1 MKTRQI
7 IMILLVGISLVLGIN
22 AAVADEIARKTDEA
36 PIDETVVNNDQ
47 VDQELLIAPAPDTEP
62 KTGDKEYDNVV
73 GEDLPDDQPHILDVG
88 TDTSDSEETI
98 GLDME
103 NKESDESTQKNS
115 LGLPVAI
122 GVGIAGLI
130 VIGLIFFKRR

>member
-1 MKTRQI
+1 MKTRQS
-7 IMILLVGISLVLGIN
+7 IMILLVGISLILGMS
-22 AAVADEIARKTDEA
+22 AAVADELARTTEEA
-36 PIDETVVNNDQ
+36 PIDETIDGGNQ
-47 VDQELLIAPAPDTEP
+47 VDREPLIAPDPDTEP
-62 KTGDKEYDNVV
+62 KTEDREYDNVV

-88 TDTSDSEETI
+88 NDNPDSEETI

-103 NKESDESTQKNS
+103 NEESDETTQKSS

-122 GVGIAGLI
+122 GIAFAALI

>member
-1 MKTRQI
+1 MKTRQS
-7 IMILLVGISLVLGIN
+7 IMILLVGISLILGMS
-22 AAVADEIARKTDEA
+22 AAVADELTRTTEEA
-36 PIDETVVNNDQ
+36 PIDETVDDNSQ
-47 VDQELLIAPAPDTEP
+47 VDQEPLIAPAPDTEP
-62 KTGDKEYDNVV
+62 KTEDREYDNVV

-88 TDTSDSEETI
+88 NDNPDSEETI

-103 NKESDESTQKNS
+103 NEESDETTQKSS

-122 GVGIAGLI
+122 GIVLAGLI

>member
-7 IMILLVGISLVLGIN
+7 IMILLVGISLVIGMN
-22 AAVADEIARKTDEA
+22 AAIADEITRTTDEA
-36 PIDETVVNNDQ
+36 PIDATVEDGDQ
-47 VDQELLIAPAPDTEP
+47 VDQEPLIAPAPDTEP
-62 KTGDKEYDNVV
+62 KTSDKEYDNVV

-88 TDTSDSEETI
+88 ADVPNSEETI
-98 GLDME
+98 GLDSE
-103 NKESDESTQKNS
+103 DEESDESVQDTS
-115 LGLPVAI
+115 LGLPVAV

>member
-1 MKTRQI
+1 MKTRQS
-7 IMILLVGISLVLGIN
+7 IMILLVGISLILGMS
-22 AAVADEIARKTDEA
+22 AAVADELTRTTEEA
-36 PIDETVVNNDQ
+36 PIDETVDDNSQ
-47 VDQELLIAPAPDTEP
+47 VDQEPLIAPAPDTEP
-62 KTGDKEYDNVV
+62 KTEDIEYDNVV

-88 TDTSDSEETI
+88 NDNPDSEETI

-103 NKESDESTQKNS
+103 NEESDETTQKSS

-122 GVGIAGLI
+122 GIVLAGLI